1 MKHIISVILIS
12 VISIP
17 FFAQKK
23 NEAIQFSTNDHGQ
36 GQKLTISFNKG
47 KYFNHPLISIWLTTP
62 DGKYIQTLYVSQSIA
77 KGIYEHGK
85 AEQGKWFP
93 GEHRRPAALPYWAFS
108 RGVRE
113 DDGFYLPTP
122 QTPIPDAYTGA
133 TPQNNFVLE
142 TKLDKP
148 IQGKVILWLEINQ
161 PFDFNDYWHNQKYP
175 DNNAY
180 RTSGQ
185 PSLVYLAI
193 IDFDSSVKEY
203 YLNPMGHGH
212 PTGENGTLFTDLSTL
227 TTALKI
233 VEKIKVQ
240 IE

>member
-1 MKHIISVILIS
+1 
-12 VISIP
+12 
-17 FFAQKK
+17 
-23 NEAIQFSTNDHGQ
+23 
-36 GQKLTISFNKG
+36 
-47 KYFNHPLISIWLTTP
+47 
-62 DGKYIQTLYVSQSIA
+62 
-77 KGIYEHGK
+77 
-85 AEQGKWFP
+85 
-93 GEHRRPAALPYWAFS
+93 
-108 RGVRE
+108 VRE

-122 QTPIPDAYTGA
+122 QTPIPDAYTGP

-142 TKLDKP
+142 AKLDKP

-175 DNNAY
+175 DNNDY
-180 RTSGQ
+180 STSGQ
-185 PSLVYLAI
+185 LSVVYAAI
-193 IDFDSSVKEY
+193 IDFNSSVKEY